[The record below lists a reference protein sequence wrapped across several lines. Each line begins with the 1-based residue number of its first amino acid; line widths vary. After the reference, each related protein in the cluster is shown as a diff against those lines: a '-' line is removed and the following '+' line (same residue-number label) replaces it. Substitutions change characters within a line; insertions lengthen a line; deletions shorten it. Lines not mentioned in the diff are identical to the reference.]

1 MFDCQ
6 RYDLTLEDVCRI
18 LETFPNRVDY
28 RMDEMN
34 KEGSMIGYDEI
45 SEFVAM
51 NYNHKVLFAS
61 IHINDKCLCVEM
73 K

>member
-18 LETFPNRVDY
+18 LETFPNRLDY

-34 KEGSMIGYDEI
+34 KEGSILGYDEI
-45 SEFVAM
+45 SEFVALH
-51 NYNHKVLFAS
+51 YDHKVLFAS
-61 IHINDKCLCVEM
+61 INLDDKCLCVEM